1 MWLEIDRFS
10 EASSRRRCHLVGWRG
25 PNEINRLLSEREP
38 TTSVRHVVRRP
49 KRLRCSVNNRLCQ
62 ESRQESRQEPPQEP
76 RQEPRQEPPQEPRQE
91 PRQEDRV
98 KLMGVQREY
107 RKGESMGKL

>member
-1 MWLEIDRFS
+1 MVEKQALKGKMWLEIDRFS

-49 KRLRCSVNNRLCQ
+49 KRLRRSVNNRLCQ

-76 RQEPRQEPPQEPRQE
+76 RQE
-91 PRQEDRV
+91 DRV

-107 RKGESMGKL
+107 RKGESVGKL